1 MSNRFA
7 GVTYDWYDDQ
17 GLTLKS
23 KFPTRESLPDII
35 KTATIQPKEGLANE
49 QFALVM
55 IDNGGVF
62 RKYACNDAGTTAMSA
77 VYFMEHGDK
86 LPEEAQKLAAS
97 NLIQACLR
105 HGIRPPAPMVKVA
118 RTALVKRLLGGLLPQ
133 TSKAMPELAQAAKR
147 TQMAGKMM
155 GSTERAVQ
163 KLGPQAVLNP
173 ATAAK
178 VDKTT
183 QMARNIGT
191 KAKQEMR
198 QMTGALQNPA
208 AGAGARNLQARQGF
222 RKEMMGGTPKV
233 ASEDEGGRT
242 PNAKDVQAI
251 KNWMA
256 LHASPSD
263 ESFHEFLE
271 GRGINPHR
279 GEEVVYRLAHQM
291 SKRAA
296 DIVSG
301 GEADKKTD
309 SDFSKSQL
317 EMGKKVEMEHTNT
330 PGLAKE
336 IARDHLEEFGDYY
349 TRLGKMEREAEK
361 SKEGSVVDVT
371 GLQPPTRIKV
381 AAPESDGDYAVIT
394 SDGRRLY
401 PIHTWDMMKTAEAY
415 WQENRRLME
424 PEIRRQFATKLAAKA
439 EFVGFPL
446 DLDIVEAGARTYG
459 TDGQLGA
466 AIEMRKVACAPGSD
480 DRDFLDGLFEK
491 RAEIEP
497 GVYAEVLRRFDVENG
512 FDSGWDHVVLDPWA
526 STYGVNKTAEVVW
539 QSGAD
544 RVTDR
549 ALTNLGEN
557 HIDVLSQQFTSHFAD
572 EFRKDPKAVF
582 NSLPTPQKKIL
593 ARMATDSESMGESE
607 AAFTR

>member
-35 KTATIQPKEGLANE
+35 KTATVHPKEGLANE

-208 AGAGARNLQARQGF
+208 AGAGARNLQARQAF
-222 RKEMMGGTPKV
+222 RKEVMEAPKV
-233 ASEDEGGRT
+233 A
-242 PNAKDVQAI
+242 V
-251 KNWMA
+251 
-256 LHASPSD
+256 ASAN
-263 ESFHEFLE
+263 L
-271 GRGINPHR
+271 
-279 GEEVVYRLAHQM
+279 V
-291 SKRAA
+291 
-296 DIVSG
+296 DI
-301 GEADKKTD
+301 
-309 SDFSKSQL
+309 
-317 EMGKKVEMEHTNT
+317 
-330 PGLAKE
+330 
-336 IARDHLEEFGDYY
+336 
-349 TRLGKMEREAEK
+349 
-361 SKEGSVVDVT
+361 T
-371 GLQPPTRIKV
+371 GLRPPTKVKV
-381 AAPESDGDYAVIT
+381 AAPESDNDYAVIT

-401 PIHTWDMMKTAEAY
+401 PIHTWDMMKTAESY

-446 DLDIVEAGARTYG
+446 DLDIVEAGAQTYG
-459 TDGQLGA
+459 TDGHLGA

-512 FDSGWDHVVLDPWA
+512 LDSGWDHVVLDPWV
-526 STYGVNKTAEVVW
+526 STFGINKTAEVIW

-549 ALTNLGEN
+549 AITNLAEN
-557 HIDVLSQQFTSHFAD
+557 HLDIVQEEFTEHMAD
-572 EFRKDPKAVF
+572 EFKKDPISIFKSMPEP
-582 NSLPTPQKKIL
+582 NKKIL
-593 ARMATDSESMGESE
+593 ARMACDSESLGGSE
-607 AAFTR
+607 ASFTR